1 MSLIATD
8 RRILVVGLGQ
18 TGISCVRYLRAQGC
32 EVVVADSREQPPG
45 LAELQSNW
53 PEVEYHTGAFDP
65 ALFRRFNELLV
76 SPGISLRE
84 PAIEAAREAGA
95 CLSGDID
102 LFSKA
107 ARAPIV
113 AITGSNGKST
123 VTTLVG
129 EMARHAGLNVAVGGN
144 IGVPALDLLDDNVE
158 MYVLELSSFQLETTD
173 VLGARAATILNISDD
188 HMDRYD
194 NRMDY
199 FQAKQRIFRGC
210 QVAVVNVDEPLSQPL
225 LRDDMAVRSFAVDRV
240 NLDTFSTRFDAG
252 VRWVT
257 WGFDNLLPVRELRVK
272 GDHNIAN
279 VMAALA
285 LGQAAELPFEAMV
298 EAVRQFRG
306 LPHRCQQ
313 VRIVGGVTYINDSK
327 GTNVGAS
334 VAAINSLASDDGKIV
349 LLAGGDGKGADF
361 TPLVE
366 PVAQHCR
373 ALVLLGRDADRLLEL
388 LANQVSAA
396 EKVDSMATAVKRAAE
411 LARPG
416 DTVLL
421 SPACASLDMYRNFED
436 RGNQFVTAVEALCE

>member
-18 TGISCVRYLRAQGC
+18 TGLSCVRYLRAQGC
-32 EVVVADSREQPPG
+32 DVVVADSRAAPPG
-45 LAELQSNW
+45 LAELKSNW
-53 PEVEYHTGAFDP
+53 PEVECHSGPFDP

-76 SPGISLRE
+76 SPGVSLAE
-84 PAIEAAREAGA
+84 PAIQAAAKAGA
-95 CLSGDID
+95 VLSGDID

-107 ARAPIV
+107 AQAPIV

-129 EMARHAGLNVAVGGN
+129 EMARGAGLRVAVGGN
-144 IGVPALDLLDDNVE
+144 IGVPALDLLDEAVQL
-158 MYVLELSSFQLETTD
+158 YVLEVSSFQLETTD

-188 HMDRYD
+188 HMDRYAS
-194 NRMDY
+194 RMDY

-210 QVAVVNVDEPLSQPL
+210 RVAVVNVDEPLSQPL

-240 NLDTFSTRFDAG
+240 NPDTFSTRTDEG
-252 VRWVT
+252 ERWVT
-257 WGFDNLLPVRELRVK
+257 WGFDNLIPVRELGVK

-298 EAVRQFRG
+298 EAIKQFRG
-306 LPHRCQQ
+306 LPHRCQL
-313 VRIVGGVTYINDSK
+313 VREVGGVNYINDSK

-334 VAAINSLASDDGKIV
+334 VAAINSLADGEHKIV
-349 LLAGGDGKGADF
+349 LIAGGDGKGADF
-361 TPLVE
+361 SPLAK
-366 PVAQHCR
+366 PVAAHCR
-373 ALVLLGRDADRLLEL
+373 ALITLGRDADRLMAVLSG
-388 LANQVSAA
+388 QVPVA
-396 EKVDSMATAVKRAAE
+396 EKVNAMADAVARAAD
-411 LARPG
+411 LAQPG

-421 SPACASLDMYRNFED
+421 SPACASLDMFRNFED
-436 RGNQFVTAVEALCE
+436 RGEQFARAVEAL